1 MNEQTNWD
9 NTSPAKFLLQ
19 LADTLS
25 EKYGMNTRYTEYE
38 NGSAGLI
45 VADEDG
51 GIEIILGVEDVI
63 IYFDDDSDKTIQASI
78 EENATYSTTIYR
90 YLSINECLL
99 HPLAAT
105 ITDAIVADVIE
116 S

>member
-45 VADEDG
+45 VAD
-51 GIEIILGVEDVI
+51 
-63 IYFDDDSDKTIQASI
+63 
-78 EENATYSTTIYR
+78 
-90 YLSINECLL
+90 
-99 HPLAAT
+99 
-105 ITDAIVADVIE
+105 VIE